1 MSDADNP
8 LDPFRRATTATI
20 RAIAGNDELDVTFGA
35 GPPVVRGGVLRLP
48 LPAVGA
54 RQSEIDAVRG
64 VGDEFAYAFAITM
77 PVCMPVTARKAGLR
91 KKCLSGSSRRESPP
105 LELCACRVWRRTS
118 MPT

>member
-54 RQSEIDAVRG
+54 A
-64 VGDEFAYAFAITM
+64 
-77 PVCMPVTARKAGLR
+77 
-91 KKCLSGSSRRESPP
+91 
-105 LELCACRVWRRTS
+105 ACVVAAL
-118 MPT
+118 P